1 MNNNNNNNMNSYG
14 YSNGN
19 NYNPSQQYNQNNNN
33 NNNQN
38 QQQMNYGN
46 NNGYQNQQQM
56 NYGNNNNYQNQ
67 QQMNYGTGYPYSS
80 GPQPQSNA
88 VSYGTPTYYPPNQ
101 NPYIQGTPAT
111 MPSYGT
117 SSVSGQYSFN
127 GYNSYMNTTSNAYQQ
142 MVIQPTS
149 SGKSLR
155 DYQDSDDDFNGDG
168 LEESDGDD
176 TLNGNNSK
184 GYHQKKQGKQYK
196 KKQYKLPLPSNAK
209 DGSKEKKEV
218 QEFDYDEDVRNM
230 AILKKRKKQM
240 QIEKEQEIEL
250 KDHVKT
256 EGKISEGDGKHDTL
270 QKDKDDEEKI
280 DNNQVLDQTMKNLS
294 EISKASVAQTLATFE
309 DSENDLTQTN
319 KKRKLSAE
327 FSDEDEN
334 TKESTTNKPN
344 SVVTIPG
351 TSISLQTEEEIQ
363 AWRNERKKN
372 WLIKISN
379 KKEEHCENLG
389 IDASELA
396 HSTNRK
402 KFQEFKKDKDFIDR
416 ISMQIKKDAGFEN
429 QLTKPSS
436 LTTTMLK
443 RDQNEE
449 NSKLLQF
456 IKELGDAQYL
466 EYELTEQEKSK
477 LFKNSNNNFS
487 GGNNYQRK
495 RNFGPQ
501 NRNRN
506 QMGR

>member
-1 MNNNNNNNMNSYG
+1 
-14 YSNGN
+14 
-19 NYNPSQQYNQNNNN
+19 
-33 NNNQN
+33 
-38 QQQMNYGN
+38 
-46 NNGYQNQQQM
+46 
-56 NYGNNNNYQNQ
+56 
-67 QQMNYGTGYPYSS
+67 
-80 GPQPQSNA
+80 
-88 VSYGTPTYYPPNQ
+88 
-101 NPYIQGTPAT
+101 
-111 MPSYGT
+111 
-117 SSVSGQYSFN
+117 
-127 GYNSYMNTTSNAYQQ
+127 
-142 MVIQPTS
+142 
-149 SGKSLR
+149 
-155 DYQDSDDDFNGDG
+155 
-168 LEESDGDD
+168 
-176 TLNGNNSK
+176 
-184 GYHQKKQGKQYK
+184 
-196 KKQYKLPLPSNAK
+196 
-209 DGSKEKKEV
+209 
-218 QEFDYDEDVRNM
+218 
-230 AILKKRKKQM
+230 M